1 MTAAVEFTPPALSQP
16 LLRAVLRGGLR
27 LLFRSLVRPPMPIAL
42 QRGLLRVLT
51 AATPT
56 PRGLS
61 LTPGQIGGRPWSR
74 PCACRNWGCLCR
86 RRWCVSRQ

>member
-42 QRGLLRVLT
+42 QRGVLRLLT

-61 LTPGQIGGRPWSR
+61 LLQGRSAADPVSGIDRQRKTGGCCCTCTAVRT
-74 PCACRNWGCLCR
+74 
-86 RRWCVSRQ
+86 